1 MQKRIMGPRV
11 WEQGSGAQVKIK
23 VKMIGS
29 PAQREQKDTGW
40 HLAHLL
46 KSGAEFGSYYRD
58 WHIGPSYILQ
68 YMTILLMF
76 FTK

>member
-46 KSGAEFGSYYRD
+46 KSRAEFGSYYRD
-58 WHIGPSYILQ
+58 WHIGPSYILW
-68 YMTILLMF
+68 YITNFLMF